1 MRVERPDY
9 LERLRLWRDKRLI
22 KVISGVRRCGK
33 SVLMAMYADWLR
45 SQGVSSERIISV
57 NLEDMDFEALCQPS
71 SLHAYVK
78 ERLKPGG

>member
-45 SQGVSSERIISV
+45 S
-57 NLEDMDFEALCQPS
+57 
-71 SLHAYVK
+71 
-78 ERLKPGG
+78 